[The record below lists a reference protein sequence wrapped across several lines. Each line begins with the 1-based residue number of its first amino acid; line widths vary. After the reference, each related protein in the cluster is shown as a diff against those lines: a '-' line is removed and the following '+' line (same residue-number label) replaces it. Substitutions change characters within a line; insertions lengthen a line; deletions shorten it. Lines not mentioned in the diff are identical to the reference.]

1 MDILVP
7 PHTFWTPPDDYQ
19 PNKNRNGSRKR
30 RNLTKE
36 RTRAK
41 MAAASRKRN
50 RA

>member
-1 MDILVP
+1 MDVVVP

-19 PNKNRNGSRKR
+19 LNRDRDGSRKR
-30 RNLTKE
+30 RKVAKE